1 MEGGVRLIVRI
12 VLVTLVIYVKLGVK
26 RLMDKNKNQVVH
38 KGYEGYFSTT
48 PSLTE
53 QCRSHFDQLNLPE
66 PDCCKIRIKLKSHLK
81 VNFFT

>member
-26 RLMDKNKNQVVH
+26 RLMDKNK
-38 KGYEGYFSTT
+38 KWYIRGMRGYFSTT